1 MSLIT
6 TTHFCTIATT
16 INDPD
21 FLPQKL
27 KDIEINLNLIMS
39 TASAEKPDSGAY
51 VEILKVAR
59 QIQHLAHFL
68 SQGPPFAGNY
78 IPPPALRA
86 EFPREWVEDDGALAI
101 VLHDWREQVGGM
113 KQSNTNATEEKP
125 DQVADLPTEADIE
138 VDSDVS
144 FLSYPMKREAHWVEM
159 TKELEKKLRQSEQ
172 EKQSAMQHNLK
183 LQLEVEALQRKAQS
197 LYQALF
203 DPDNRIHEANVMAKV
218 KLHGEIRQLKKSLD
232 AANSKNESLV
242 KKNKD
247 LESCNKGLITENE
260 ELVKSQELESS
271 NKDLVTENEAF
282 AEENRDIDSDNGD
295 LFATNQDLLT
305 KIALAR
311 DAAKSYKELLTA
323 KSWALESS
331 NKVLAKEITALKT
344 SNQCV
349 VAKSSKLKE
358 RFEQSVIATKSCKER
373 LDKIAS
379 KVKELGSS
387 KNALAAQNKDL
398 MNRNA
403 ALADT
408 NRRLEESLKKIV
420 TDAKYSLQSLS

>member
-1 MSLIT
+1 
-6 TTHFCTIATT
+6 
-16 INDPD
+16 
-21 FLPQKL
+21 
-27 KDIEINLNLIMS
+27 MS
-39 TASAEKPDSGAY
+39 TASAEKPDSRAY

-59 QIQHLAHFL
+59 QIQYLAHFL
-68 SQGPPFAGNY
+68 SQGPPFAGVLLTDDD
-78 IPPPALRA
+78 LRTA
-86 EFPREWVEDDGALAI
+86 RDLNPVTRITSHRRLSELEFPREWVEDDGAPAI
-101 VLHDWREQVGGM
+101 VLRDWREQVEGM
-113 KQSNTNATEEKP
+113 KQSNTHATKEKP
-125 DQVADLPTEADIE
+125 DQVADIPTEADIE

-144 FLSYPMKREAHWVEM
+144 FLSYPMKREAHWVEK

-218 KLHGEIRQLKKSLD
+218 KLHGEIRQLEKSLN
-232 AANSKNESLV
+232 AANSKNEYLV

-260 ELVKSQELESS
+260 ELVKKSQELESS
-271 NKDLVTENEAF
+271 NKDLITENEAL

-295 LFATNQDLLT
+295 LIATSQDLLT

-311 DAAKSYKELLTA
+311 NAAKSYKELLMA
-323 KSWALESS
+323 KNLALESS
-331 NKVLAKEITALKT
+331 NKVLAKEITALKN

-349 VAKSSKLKE
+349 FAKSSKLKE

-379 KVKELGSS
+379 KVKELESS

-398 MNRNA
+398 MDRNA
-403 ALADT
+403 ALVDM
-408 NRRLEESLKKIV
+408 NKRLEESLEKIV
-420 TDAKYSLQSLS
+420 TDAKCSLQSLS

>member
-260 ELVKSQELESS
+260 ELVKSQELES
-271 NKDLVTENEAF
+271 T
-282 AEENRDIDSDNGD
+282 
-295 LFATNQDLLT
+295 
-305 KIALAR
+305 
-311 DAAKSYKELLTA
+311 
-323 KSWALESS
+323 
-331 NKVLAKEITALKT
+331 
-344 SNQCV
+344 
-349 VAKSSKLKE
+349 KSSKLKE

>member
-1 MSLIT
+1 
-6 TTHFCTIATT
+6 
-16 INDPD
+16 
-21 FLPQKL
+21 
-27 KDIEINLNLIMS
+27 MS

-51 VEILKVAR
+51 VEILKVAL

-68 SQGPPFAGNY
+68 SQGPPFAGVLLTDDD
-78 IPPPALRA
+78 LRTA
-86 EFPREWVEDDGALAI
+86 RDLNPVTRITSHRRLSELEFPREWVEDDGALAI
-101 VLHDWREQVGGM
+101 VLHDWREQVEGM
-113 KQSNTNATEEKP
+113 KQSNTHATEEKP
-125 DQVADLPTEADIE
+125 DQVADIPTEADIE
-138 VDSDVS
+138 VDSDVP
-144 FLSYPMKREAHWVEM
+144 FLSYPMKREAHWVEK

-218 KLHGEIRQLKKSLD
+218 KLHGEIRQLEKSLN
-232 AANSKNESLV
+232 AANSKNGYLV

-260 ELVKSQELESS
+260 ELVKKSQELESS
-271 NKDLVTENEAF
+271 NKDLVTENEAL

-295 LFATNQDLLT
+295 LIATSQDLLT

-311 DAAKSYKELLTA
+311 NAAKSCKELLMA
-323 KSWALESS
+323 KNRALESS

-349 VAKSSKLKE
+349 FAKSSKLKE
-358 RFEQSVIATKSCKER
+358 RFEQSVIATKSFKER

-379 KVKELGSS
+379 KVKELESS
-387 KNALAAQNKDL
+387 KNALAA
-398 MNRNA
+398 
-403 ALADT
+403 
-408 NRRLEESLKKIV
+408 
-420 TDAKYSLQSLS
+420 

>member
-1 MSLIT
+1 
-6 TTHFCTIATT
+6 
-16 INDPD
+16 
-21 FLPQKL
+21 
-27 KDIEINLNLIMS
+27 MS

-51 VEILKVAR
+51 VEILKVAQ

-68 SQGPPFAGNY
+68 SQGPPFAGV
-78 IPPPALRA
+78 ALTDDDLRTA
-86 EFPREWVEDDGALAI
+86 RDLNPVTRITSHRRLSELEFPREWVEDDGALAI
-101 VLHDWREQVGGM
+101 
-113 KQSNTNATEEKP
+113 P
-125 DQVADLPTEADIE
+125 DQVADIPTEADIE
-138 VDSDVS
+138 VDSDS
-144 FLSYPMKREAHWVEM
+144 
-159 TKELEKKLRQSEQ
+159 T
-172 EKQSAMQHNLK
+172 MQHNLK

-203 DPDNRIHEANVMAKV
+203 DPDNRIHETNVMAKV
-218 KLHGEIRQLKKSLD
+218 KLHGEIRQLEKSLD
-232 AANSKNESLV
+232 AANSKNETLV

-260 ELVKSQELESS
+260 ELVKKSQELESS
-271 NKDLVTENEAF
+271 NKDLVTENEAL
-282 AEENRDIDSDNGD
+282 AEENRDIGSDNGA
-295 LFATNQDLLT
+295 LIATSQDLLT

-323 KSWALESS
+323 KNRALESS
-331 NKVLAKEITALKT
+331 NKVPAKEITALKA

-379 KVKELGSS
+379 KVKELENS

-398 MNRNA
+398 MDRNA
-403 ALADT
+403 ALADM
-408 NRRLEESLKKIV
+408 NKRLEESLEKVV